1 MTEIT
6 QPLQSVYSSA
16 LSVNYRKWFLM
27 PNLLAAVL
35 TQFLVISTTNTV
47 ERKMMLLAS
56 GPGYFVSTA

>member
-27 PNLLAAVL
+27 PNLLAA
-35 TQFLVISTTNTV
+35 QFLVISTTSTL